1 MSSASTLAHRSPTSP
16 ESRLAVNV
24 AFLREV
30 KSEDEG
36 FLFELLQAARDA
48 LDALTLQRL
57 NDRALVD
64 LLRSVKDRLAERF
77 SMEESLGYFKDAV
90 DFPLELS
97 QEAANCRQEHESLY
111 LAMCEIVDVAER
123 LLYQESSCLRER
135 AIQRITISFGCFYR
149 RLKHHEHCEDQLAD
163 RVSVLHAKE
172 QSSSSA

>member
-1 MSSASTLAHRSPTSP
+1 MSSVAQQSPAAP

-30 KSEDEG
+30 KGEDEG
-36 FLFELLQAARDA
+36 FLFDLLQAARDSM
-48 LDALTLQRL
+48 DALTLRRL

-90 DFPLELS
+90 DFPPELY

-111 LAMCEIVDVAER
+111 LAVCEIVDVAER
-123 LLYQESSCLRER
+123 LLYQDSSCLRER

-149 RLKHHEHCEDQLAD
+149 RLKHHERCEDQLAD
-163 RVSVLHAKE
+163 RFSVFHAE
-172 QSSSSA
+172 GQSSSTR